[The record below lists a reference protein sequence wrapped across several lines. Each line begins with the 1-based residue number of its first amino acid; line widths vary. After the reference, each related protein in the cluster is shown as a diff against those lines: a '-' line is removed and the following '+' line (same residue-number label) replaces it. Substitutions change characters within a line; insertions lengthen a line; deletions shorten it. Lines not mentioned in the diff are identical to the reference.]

1 MAKKKSDNTTPEDK
15 KASLSSAG
23 GLKAALPGVQDEATR
38 KARNVR
44 SDREKKAPAPKSVTS
59 GAPSAPSPTLGKSAP
74 TEEPVVSKKPGEH
87 RLNPNKNAKLI
98 PMQNLR
104 EETQEATSEWRDGME
119 RNDIE
124 VEPEEVQQGKFRR
137 LVLVGVLLIL
147 VLGGWI
153 AKSAIQKYN
162 DSQLPSRAPALVA
175 FDAEQ
180 QLVSDA
186 TEVLRNYLATE
197 DITEKFKYTRDTED
211 RIRDMER
218 YLGDRPEEQG
228 IQIIGETLAI
238 QQFERQGTPFLGLV
252 FEFDDVSRRGVVFEI
267 TDDGP
272 KLDWR
277 SFVGYSDMSVDE
289 FLRVQPL
296 EPMLMRVVLSEDDYY
311 NFKYSDPK
319 KWVCVKVENAS
330 RDRSFW
336 AYCRRNSA
344 THLAL
349 VTGEKELAA
358 KRIGIFEAVVQVRF
372 EEEGRDRKQALLEE
386 FVAAGH
392 LVK

>member
-1 MAKKKSDNTTPEDK
+1 MASENSDNDTPEVK

-23 GLKAALPGVQDEATR
+23 GLKASLPGVQDDATR
-38 KARNVR
+38 KARNFR
-44 SDREKKAPAPKSVTS
+44 SDVGKNDSAPPAPSS
-59 GAPSAPSPTLGKSAP
+59 DSPAAPSPTLGKSKGA
-74 TEEPVVSKKPGEH
+74 EEPPAAKKPGEH

-124 VEPEEVQQGKFRR
+124 VEPEDIQQGKFRR
-137 LVLVGVLLIL
+137 LVFIGIVLIL
-147 VLGGWI
+147 IAGFWI
-153 AKSAIQKYN
+153 GKAAIQKYN

-180 QLVSDA
+180 QLVEEA
-186 TEVLRNYLATE
+186 TQVLKSYLATE
-197 DITEKFKYTRDTED
+197 DIVEKFKFTRDSED

-228 IQIIGETLAI
+228 IKVLGDALAV
-238 QQFERQGTPFLGLV
+238 QQFTRQKKDYLGLV
-252 FEFDDVSRRGVVFEI
+252 FEFDDVSRRGVVFEL
-267 TDDGP
+267 TDNGP

-289 FLRVQPL
+289 FLAVQPL

-311 NFKYSDPK
+311 NFKYSNPK
-319 KWVCVKVENAS
+319 EWVCVKVENAS

-349 VTGEKELAA
+349 VAGEKELAN

-392 LVK
+392 LVQ